1 MKKRKYADPPSDAVD
16 FALVV
21 VASDGL
27 ETLDRFG
34 VTFDAASVVH
44 SGFGGIELG
53 FGFQNLGKGV
63 AKLFEDGFFFEVEVD
78 LRQIPEREASGVIDR
93 AFEAPHELFALFVG
107 QGPLSGNDLHEGR
120 FSRSVAS
127 YDGDSVVVIN
137 DERNVPHENFSSG
150 KLVTLYFDV
159 QMPHGGDNIPS
170 GDFCNLRSPAMGI
183 YSPFRFFFLMTKAK
197 RQSGII
203 IKTPEQ
209 IEGIRKSS
217 KLAAATLDMIAG
229 YIKPGITTEEL
240 DNVCNAFILKNGG
253 VSACIGYNG
262 YPKFTCISIGDVVC
276 HGIPNG
282 KTILKDGDIVNVDV
296 TTIVDGYF
304 GDTSRTYL
312 VGNVSPGAKKL
323 VDTAKKCLDI
333 GISEVRPG
341 NRFGNIGYAIANYA
355 EKLGYGVVREYTG
368 HGTGIHFHEE
378 PYVVHKAPKDSGAK
392 MEPGMIF
399 TIEPMINLG
408 THKTKL
414 LPDGWTVKTQ
424 DGKISAQFE
433 HTLLV
438 TEDGCEILTTTETE

>member
-1 MKKRKYADPPSDAVD
+1 MEEREYPDSPGDAVD
-16 FALVV
+16 FTFVV
-21 VASDGL
+21 VPSDGL
-27 ETLDRFG
+27 EPLNRFG
-34 VTFDAASVVH
+34 VALHAAFVVH
-44 SGFGGIELG
+44 SRFGGIEFG
-53 FGFQNLGKGV
+53 FGFQNPGKGV
-63 AKLFEDGFFFEVEVD
+63 AKLFENGFLFEIEVY
-78 LRQIPEREASGVIDR
+78 LRQIAEGKPAGIVDR
-93 AFEAPHELFALFVG
+93 SVETPHELFALFVG
-107 QGPLSGNDLHEGR
+107 QGPLSGNYLHEGG
-120 FSRSVAS
+120 FSSAVSSNDR
-127 YDGDSVVVIN
+127 DSVVVVDN
-137 DERNVPHENFSSG
+137 ERSIAHEHLSSG
-150 KLVTLYFDV
+150 KLVALYFDV
-159 QMPHGGDNIPS
+159 QMPHGGDDISDS
-170 GDFCNLRSPAMGI
+170 GFCNLRSLAMGI
-183 YSPFRFFFLMTKAK
+183 YSPFRFFFHMTKAK

-209 IEGIRKSS
+209 IEGIRRSS

-229 YIKPGITTEEL
+229 YVKPGITTEEL

-282 KTILKDGDIVNVDV
+282 KTVLKDGDIVNVDV

-312 VGNVSPGAKKL
+312 VGNVSSAAKKL
-323 VDTAKKCLDI
+323 VETAKKCLDV

-368 HGTGIHFHEE
+368 HGTGIRFHEE

-399 TIEPMINLG
+399 TIEPMINMG

-414 LPDGWTVKTQ
+414 LSDGWTVKTQ
-424 DGKISAQFE
+424 DGKLSAQFE
-433 HTLLV
+433 HTVLV
-438 TEDGCEILTTTETE
+438 TEDGCEILTVV